1 MSLKKCLKG
10 LTHETTKDGEIIYL
24 KQKLVMR
31 GDIMSKIIAIVG
43 PTATGKTKLSVRLAH
58 YLDAVIINADST
70 AIYKEPIIATAKV
83 TEEEKEN
90 VPHYMLDLVSLNDDY
105 TLYDYQKDGRK
116 LLDNFIKE
124 NKNIIIVGGSGLY
137 IKALLY
143 NYNLEE
149 TIKTNIDLSSY
160 TNEEL
165 KAMANE
171 IDKDNDIHINNRQ
184 RLERFIK
191 RFKETGKV
199 QTKTEDIN
207 SKVYDFTLIGLK
219 CDRETL
225 YDKAN
230 KRVDKMFENGL
241 LEEAKRLYELNLKNF
256 SNIIGYK
263 ELELFFK
270 GNITLEEAKDL
281 IKQNTRKYAKRQF
294 TWFNNQMKD
303 INWFNVDYNNFD
315 NTIDEVKN
323 FIMKNT

>member
-1 MSLKKCLKG
+1 
-10 LTHETTKDGEIIYL
+10 
-24 KQKLVMR
+24 
-31 GDIMSKIIAIVG
+31 MSKIIVIVG
-43 PTATGKTKLSVRLAH
+43 PTATGKTKLSVNLAH

-70 AIYKEPIIATAKV
+70 AIYKEPLIATAKV

-90 VPHYMLDLVSLNDDY
+90 IPHYMLDLVSLNDDY
-105 TLYDYQKDGRK
+105 TLFDYQKDGRN
-116 LLDNFIKE
+116 LLDKFIKE
-124 NKNIIIVGGSGLY
+124 DKNIIIVGGSGLY

-149 TIKTNIDLSSY
+149 TPKSNIDLSSY

-165 KAMANE
+165 KRIANE
-171 IDKDNDIHINNRQ
+171 IDKGNDIHVNNRQ

-199 QTKTEDIN
+199 QNKTEDIN
-207 SKVYDFTLIGLK
+207 KRIYDFTLIGLK
-219 CDRETL
+219 CDRVTL

-230 KRVDKMFENGL
+230 KRVDKMFESGL
-241 LEEAKRLYELNLKNF
+241 LEEATRLYNMNLKNF

-263 ELELFFK
+263 ELEMYFK
-270 GNITLEEAKDL
+270 GNITLDEAKEL

-303 INWFNVDYNNFD
+303 ITWFDVNYDNFD
-315 NTIDEVKN
+315 STTKEVKDYVN
-323 FIMKNT
+323 REILNEK

>member
-1 MSLKKCLKG
+1 M
-10 LTHETTKDGEIIYL
+10 
-24 KQKLVMR
+24 
-31 GDIMSKIIAIVG
+31 MSKIITIVG
-43 PTATGKTKLSVRLAH
+43 PTATGKTKLSVSLAH

-70 AIYKEPIIATAKV
+70 AIYKEPLIATAKV

-105 TLYDYQKDGRK
+105 TLFDYQKEGRR
-116 LLDNFIKE
+116 LLNNFIKE

-149 TIKTNIDLSSY
+149 TIKSNIDLSTY

-165 KAMANE
+165 KVMANE
-171 IDKDNDIHINNRQ
+171 IDKDNDIHVNNRQ

-191 RFKETGKV
+191 RFKETGKI
-199 QTKTEDIN
+199 QDKTEDIN
-207 SKVYDFTLIGLK
+207 KRVYDFTLIGLR
-219 CDRETL
+219 CDRATL

-230 KRVDKMFENGL
+230 KRVDKMFETGL
-241 LEEAKRLYELNLKNF
+241 LEEAEKLYKMNLKNF

-263 ELELFFK
+263 ELGLYFK
-270 GNITLEEAKDL
+270 GNITLDEAKEL

-303 INWFNVDYNNFD
+303 ITWFNVDYNNFD
-315 NTIDEVKN
+315 NTINEVKDYIN
-323 FIMKNT
+323 REVLNEK

>member
-1 MSLKKCLKG
+1 M
-10 LTHETTKDGEIIYL
+10 
-24 KQKLVMR
+24 
-31 GDIMSKIIAIVG
+31 MSKIITIVG
-43 PTATGKTKLSVRLAH
+43 PTATGKTKLSVSLAH

-70 AIYKEPIIATAKV
+70 AIYKEPLIATAKV

-105 TLYDYQKDGRK
+105 TLFDYQKEGRR
-116 LLDNFIKE
+116 LLNNFIKE

-149 TIKTNIDLSSY
+149 TIKSNIDLSNY

-165 KAMANE
+165 KIMANE
-171 IDKDNDIHINNRQ
+171 IDKDNDIHVNNRQ

-191 RFKETGKV
+191 RFKETGKI
-199 QTKTEDIN
+199 QDKTEDIN
-207 SKVYDFTLIGLK
+207 KRVYDFTLIGLR
-219 CDRETL
+219 CDRATL

-230 KRVDKMFENGL
+230 KRVDKMFDSGL
-241 LEEAKRLYELNLKNF
+241 LEEAEKLYKMNLKNF

-263 ELELFFK
+263 ELELYFK
-270 GNITLEEAKDL
+270 GNITLDEAKEL

-303 INWFNVDYNNFD
+303 ITWFNVDYNNFD
-315 NTIDEVKN
+315 NTINEVKDYIN
-323 FIMKNT
+323 REVLNEK

>member
-1 MSLKKCLKG
+1 M
-10 LTHETTKDGEIIYL
+10 
-24 KQKLVMR
+24 
-31 GDIMSKIIAIVG
+31 MSKIITIVG
-43 PTATGKTKLSVRLAH
+43 PTATGKTKLSVSLAH

-70 AIYKEPIIATAKV
+70 AIYKEPLIATAKV

-105 TLYDYQKDGRK
+105 TLFDYHKEGRR
-116 LLDNFIKE
+116 LLNNFIKE

-149 TIKTNIDLSSY
+149 TIKSNIDLSNY

-165 KAMANE
+165 KVMANE
-171 IDKDNDIHINNRQ
+171 IDKDNDIHVNNRQ

-191 RFKETGKV
+191 RFKETGKI
-199 QTKTEDIN
+199 QDKTEDIN
-207 SKVYDFTLIGLK
+207 KRVYDFTLIGLR
-219 CDRETL
+219 CDRATL

-230 KRVDKMFENGL
+230 KRVDKMFDSGL
-241 LEEAKRLYELNLKNF
+241 LEEAEKLYKMNLKNF

-263 ELELFFK
+263 ELELYFK
-270 GNITLEEAKDL
+270 GNITLDEAKEL

-294 TWFNNQMKD
+294 TWFNNQMQD
-303 INWFNVDYNNFD
+303 ITWFNVDYNNFD
-315 NTIDEVKN
+315 NTINEVKDYIN
-323 FIMKNT
+323 REVLNEK

>member
-1 MSLKKCLKG
+1 M
-10 LTHETTKDGEIIYL
+10 
-24 KQKLVMR
+24 
-31 GDIMSKIIAIVG
+31 MSKIITIVG
-43 PTATGKTKLSVRLAH
+43 PTATGKTKLSVSLAH

-70 AIYKEPIIATAKV
+70 AIYKEPLIATAKV

-105 TLYDYQKDGRK
+105 TLFDYQKEGRR
-116 LLDNFIKE
+116 LLNNFIKE

-149 TIKTNIDLSSY
+149 TIKSNIDLSNY

-165 KAMANE
+165 KVMANE
-171 IDKDNDIHINNRQ
+171 IDKDNDIHVNNRQ
-184 RLERFIK
+184 RLERYIK
-191 RFKETGKV
+191 RFKETGKI
-199 QTKTEDIN
+199 QDKTEDIN
-207 SKVYDFTLIGLK
+207 KRVYDFTLIGLR
-219 CDRETL
+219 CDRATL

-230 KRVDKMFENGL
+230 KRVDKMFDSGL
-241 LEEAKRLYELNLKNF
+241 LEEAEKLYKMNLKNF

-263 ELELFFK
+263 ELELYFK
-270 GNITLEEAKDL
+270 GNITLDEAKEL

-303 INWFNVDYNNFD
+303 ITWFDVDYNNFD
-315 NTIDEVKN
+315 NTINEVKN
-323 FIMKNT
+323 YINREVLNEK

>member
-1 MSLKKCLKG
+1 M
-10 LTHETTKDGEIIYL
+10 
-24 KQKLVMR
+24 
-31 GDIMSKIIAIVG
+31 MSKIITIVG
-43 PTATGKTKLSVRLAH
+43 PTATGKTKLSVSLAH

-70 AIYKEPIIATAKV
+70 AIYKEPLIATAKV

-105 TLYDYQKDGRK
+105 TLFDYQKEGRR
-116 LLDNFIKE
+116 LLNNFIKE

-149 TIKTNIDLSSY
+149 TVKSDIDLSNY

-165 KAMANE
+165 KEMANE
-171 IDKDNDIHINNRQ
+171 IDKDNDIHVNNRQ

-199 QTKTEDIN
+199 QNKTEEIN
-207 SKVYDFTLIGLK
+207 KRVYDFTLIGLR
-219 CDRETL
+219 CGRATL

-230 KRVDKMFENGL
+230 KRVDKMFESGL
-241 LEEAKRLYELNLKNF
+241 LEEAEKLYKMNLKNF

-263 ELELFFK
+263 ELELYFK
-270 GNITLEEAKDL
+270 GNITFDEAKEL

-303 INWFNVDYNNFD
+303 ITWFDVDYDNFD
-315 NTIDEVKN
+315 NTINEVKDYIDGSLLN
-323 FIMKNT
+323 E

>member
-1 MSLKKCLKG
+1 M
-10 LTHETTKDGEIIYL
+10 
-24 KQKLVMR
+24 
-31 GDIMSKIIAIVG
+31 MSKIITIVG
-43 PTATGKTKLSVRLAH
+43 PTATGKTKLSVSLAH

-70 AIYKEPIIATAKV
+70 AIYKESLIATAKV

-105 TLYDYQKDGRK
+105 TLFDYQKEGRR
-116 LLDNFIKE
+116 LLNNFIKE

-149 TIKTNIDLSSY
+149 TIKSNINLSNY

-165 KAMANE
+165 KVMANE
-171 IDKDNDIHINNRQ
+171 IDKDNDIHVNNRQ
-184 RLERFIK
+184 RLERYIK
-191 RFKETGKV
+191 RFKETGKI
-199 QTKTEDIN
+199 QDKTEDIN
-207 SKVYDFTLIGLK
+207 KRVYDFTLIGLR
-219 CDRETL
+219 CDRATL

-230 KRVDKMFENGL
+230 KRVDKMFETGL
-241 LEEAKRLYELNLKNF
+241 LEEAEKLYKMNLKNF

-263 ELELFFK
+263 ELGLYFK
-270 GNITLEEAKDL
+270 GNITLDEAKEL

-303 INWFNVDYNNFD
+303 ITWFDVDYNNFD
-315 NTIDEVKN
+315 NTINEVKDYIN
-323 FIMKNT
+323 REVLNEK

>member
-1 MSLKKCLKG
+1 
-10 LTHETTKDGEIIYL
+10 
-24 KQKLVMR
+24 
-31 GDIMSKIIAIVG
+31 MSKIITIAG
-43 PTATGKTKLSVRLAH
+43 PTATGKTKLSVSLAH

-70 AIYKEPIIATAKV
+70 AIYKEPLIATAKV

-105 TLYDYQKDGRK
+105 TLFDYQKEGRK
-116 LLDNFIKE
+116 LLDKFIKE

-149 TIKTNIDLSSY
+149 TVKSDIDLSNY

-165 KAMANE
+165 KVMANE
-171 IDKDNDIHINNRQ
+171 IDQGNDIHVNNRQ

-199 QTKTEDIN
+199 QDKTEDIN
-207 SKVYDFTLIGLK
+207 KRIYDFTLIGLR
-219 CDRETL
+219 CDRVTL

-230 KRVDKMFENGL
+230 KRVDKMFESGL
-241 LEEAKRLYELNLKNF
+241 LEEAEKLYNMNLKNF

-263 ELELFFK
+263 ELELYFK
-270 GNITLEEAKDL
+270 GNITLNEAKEL

-294 TWFNNQMKD
+294 TWFNNQMED
-303 INWFNVDYNNFD
+303 ITWFDVDYDSFD
-315 NTIDEVKN
+315 NTINEVKN
-323 FIMKNT
+323 YIDGSLLNE

>member
-1 MSLKKCLKG
+1 M
-10 LTHETTKDGEIIYL
+10 
-24 KQKLVMR
+24 
-31 GDIMSKIIAIVG
+31 MSKIITIVG
-43 PTATGKTKLSVRLAH
+43 PTATGKTKLSVSLAH

-70 AIYKEPIIATAKV
+70 AIYKEPLIATAKV

-105 TLYDYQKDGRK
+105 TLFDYQKEGRE
-116 LLDNFIKE
+116 LLDKFIKE

-149 TIKTNIDLSSY
+149 TVKSDIDLSNY

-165 KAMANE
+165 KTIANE
-171 IDKDNDIHINNRQ
+171 IDKDNDIHVNNRQ

-199 QTKTEDIN
+199 QNKTEDIN
-207 SKVYDFTLIGLK
+207 KRIYDFTLIGLR
-219 CDRETL
+219 CDRVTL

-230 KRVDKMFENGL
+230 KRVDKMFESGL
-241 LEEAKRLYELNLKNF
+241 LEEAEKLYNMNLKNF

-263 ELELFFK
+263 ELELYFK
-270 GNITLEEAKDL
+270 GNITLDEAKEL

-303 INWFNVDYNNFD
+303 ITWFDVDYDNFD
-315 NTIDEVKN
+315 NTINEVKDYIDGSLLN
-323 FIMKNT
+323 E